1 MLIVSIT
8 NFSIGAW
15 SRGCP
20 ITGFCNWIPVIGYP
34 RVFHLNY
41 ARFNGLLWNVFYS
54 FQNLR
59 KALQTFSLKRN
70 SQKTPKAV
78 VATFK
83 KISGREVKWFF
94 VTSSLSKSGVFRMF
108 SAKTKTQSRRFQIS
122 SKSVFKKLR
131 FRDGLVWTVGLTVEW
146 SCDFKFLRSRLDL
159 ALVKIQ
165 CTLILKFDWTKGSNR
180 QFVCKRH
187 ENIIFWSSCKWPAK
201 WNFHLCEF
209 DSNLE
214 LRLRFLFLEFL
225 TPNH

>member
-1 MLIVSIT
+1 MKCFLQ
-8 NFSIGAW
+8 FSKLTKSSAD
-15 SRGCP
+15 
-20 ITGFCNWIPVIGYP
+20 
-34 RVFHLNY
+34 VFAQKKFTKDTQSSCCYVQEN
-41 ARFNGLLWNVFYS
+41 LW
-54 FQNLR
+54 QG
-59 KALQTFSLKRN
+59 
-70 SQKTPKAV
+70 SQM
-78 VATFK
+78 
-83 KISGREVKWFF
+83 IF